1 MPPMGDHKWQ
11 GRLLPWYIGGGIYMG
26 WLIAVAA
33 AVFIAAV
40 FLLTL
45 SICSMAEDD
54 DEEQTEWIRE
64 IREKSRKRKDG
75 SDSH

>member
-1 MPPMGDHKWQ
+1 
-11 GRLLPWYIGGGIYMG
+11 MG

-33 AVFIAAV
+33 AVFIAAA
-40 FLLTL
+40 FLITL
-45 SICSMAEDD
+45 SICSMDVDEDD
-54 DEEQTEWIRE
+54 DAEQTEWIRE

>member
-1 MPPMGDHKWQ
+1 
-11 GRLLPWYIGGGIYMG
+11 MG

-33 AVFIAAV
+33 AVFIAAA
-40 FLLTL
+40 FLITL
-45 SICSMAEDD
+45 SICSMAVDEND
-54 DEEQTEWIRE
+54 DEEQIEWIRE